1 MTLLTLLTSTDLI
14 DLSSYVDHW
23 DFAKF
28 RSSFSLI
35 IFTDFSS
42 PFYTHPS
49 LTQLVNIL
57 FVSAWSSSSPFT
69 CVAFSPWRSDAC
81 AILLLSCVRLFVTP
95 WTVAC
100 QAPLSMRF
108 SRQGYW
114 SGVLTMPS
122 SRRSSKPQGRTQVY
136 CIAGRFFTVWATQ
149 EAQEYWSG

>member
-14 DLSSYVDHW
+14 DLSSYVDRW

-49 LTQLVNIL
+49 LTQQVDIL
-57 FVSAWSSSSPFT
+57 FVSAWSSSSPFI
-69 CVAFSPWRSDAC
+69 CIAFSPWRSDAC
-81 AILLLSCVRLFVTP
+81 AVLLLSCVRLFVTP

-100 QAPLSMRF
+100 TSVHEILQAGILEW
-108 SRQGYW
+108 G
-114 SGVLTMPS
+114 TMPS

-149 EAQEYWSG
+149 EAQEHWSG

>member
-49 LTQLVNIL
+49 LTQQVNIL

-69 CVAFSPWRSDAC
+69 SVAFSPWRSDAC
-81 AILLLSCVRLFVTP
+81 AVLLLSCVRFFVTP

-114 SGVLTMPS
+114 SGVLCPPPGDLPNPKVEPKSTALQADSLLSEPP
-122 SRRSSKPQGRTQVY
+122 RKPKNTGV
-136 CIAGRFFTVWATQ
+136 G
-149 EAQEYWSG
+149 S